1 MVDIGKAL
9 KKAIKQKGITQLA
22 LAVKA
27 GVDGPYINGLCNNSR
42 NLPTINTMIKVADG
56 LGMKLSELIA
66 LGEDE

>member
-1 MVDIGKAL
+1 MVDIGKAI
-9 KKAIKQKGITQLA
+9 KKAIKQKGLTQLA
-22 LAVKA
+22 LAVKVGA
-27 GVDGPYINGLCNNSR
+27 DGPYINGLCNNSR